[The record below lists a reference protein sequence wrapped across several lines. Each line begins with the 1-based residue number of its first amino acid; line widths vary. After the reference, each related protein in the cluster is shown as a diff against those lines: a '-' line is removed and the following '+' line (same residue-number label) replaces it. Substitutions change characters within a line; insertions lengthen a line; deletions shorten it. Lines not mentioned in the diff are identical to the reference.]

1 MNVADAASPA
11 ATSRRSWAVWA
22 SVLCLVAVVA
32 LVALVP
38 GLRSLAASS
47 WREIWSMP
55 AWALAAMVALKVGQ
69 ALLASLSW
77 RNALKSA
84 WPESPLSYRFVV
96 GIDQGQDVVNTVLP
110 GRAGTWA
117 MLGIVRSAIR
127 GARTSTL
134 LAAWGVHNL
143 AFVVFAMTASAVA
156 AAGGASRA
164 GGRGPGE
171 QVVDVASGRPLLA
184 TLVALLLG
192 GAIAVLAIRGR
203 ERLAGLR
210 RNVQAGLAILRTPTR
225 YALLL
230 FLPALGSYV
239 MRCAAYAVLL
249 HAYDIPVTIWT
260 VALALGSHA
269 IAGAVRLTPG
279 GLGTTQVADVVALSP
294 YAPPEVITAYSL
306 AELALNG
313 LVSGLVSVTALVS
326 LIGRR
331 GSWLLLGH
339 LRRGELAAGL
349 RAVGARQRA
358 LRSRVQARRRRKV

>member
-1 MNVADAASPA
+1 MSVIDP
-11 ATSRRSWAVWA
+11 ATSADTPRRSGAVWI
-22 SVLCLVAVVA
+22 SGLCLAALVA
-32 LVALVP
+32 LVALLP
-38 GLRSLAASS
+38 GLRSLVASS
-47 WREIWSMP
+47 WREVWSMP
-55 AWALAAMVALKVGQ
+55 AWALASMVALKIGQ

-77 RNALKSA
+77 RNALRSA
-84 WPESPLSYRFVV
+84 WPEAPLSYRFVV
-96 GIDQGQDVVNTVLP
+96 GIDQGQDLVNTVLP

-143 AFVVFAMTASAVA
+143 AFVVFAMAASAVA

-164 GGRGPGE
+164 GGSGPGE
-171 QVVDVASGRPLLA
+171 QAADFATARPLLA
-184 TLVALLLG
+184 ALVTLAIG

-210 RNVQAGLAILRTPTR
+210 RNVQAGLAILRAPVR

-239 MRCAAYAVLL
+239 LRCTAYAVLL
-249 HAYDIPVTIWT
+249 HAYDIPVTVWT

-269 IAGAVRLTPG
+269 LAGAVRLTPG

-294 YAPPEVITAYSL
+294 YASPEVITAYSL

-339 LRRGELAAGL
+339 LRRGELTAGL

-358 LRSRVQARRRRKV
+358 LRSRVQARRRRP

>member
-1 MNVADAASPA
+1 MSVMEP
-11 ATSRRSWAVWA
+11 ATSADTPRRSWAVWLGA
-22 SVLCLVAVVA
+22 LCVLA
-32 LVALVP
+32 LVVLVVFLP
-38 GLRSLAASS
+38 SLRDLVVRSL
-47 WREIWSMP
+47 REIWSMP
-55 AWALAAMVALKVGQ
+55 PGSLALIVALKIGQ

-84 WPESPLSYRFVV
+84 WPGSPLSYRFVV

-164 GGRGPGE
+164 GGGGPGE
-171 QVVDVASGRPLLA
+171 RVADFATARPLLA
-184 TLVALLLG
+184 ALVALVLG

-203 ERLAGLR
+203 ERLADLR
-210 RNVQAGLAILRTPTR
+210 RNVQAGLAILRSPAR

-230 FLPALGSYV
+230 FLPAFGSYV
-239 MRCAAYAVLL
+239 LRCVAYAVLL

-269 IAGAVRLTPG
+269 LAGAVRLTPG

-294 YAPPEVITAYSL
+294 YASPEVITAYSL
-306 AELALNG
+306 AELALNA

-331 GSWLLLGH
+331 GSMRLLGH
-339 LRRGELAAGL
+339 LRRGELSAGL
-349 RAVGARQRA
+349 RAVGARQRG
-358 LRSRVQARRRRKV
+358 LRYRVQARRRRP